1 MKEYWPIATYG
12 WVAIS
17 GKKHVSDLFTTKPFP
32 TLEEAM
38 SQFSVWEIGYSLVDT
53 WIYIREDNKTL
64 EILKVEKVWTIT
76 ERSKEC
82 STDTE

>member
-17 GKKHVSDLFTTKPFP
+17 GKKHVSDLFTAKPFQ

-38 SQFSVWEIGYSLVDT
+38 GQFSVWEIGYSLVDA

-64 EILKVEKVWTIT
+64 EILKVEKVWTVT